1 MVNHL
6 PKPPPAP
13 VMTALTE
20 SSFIG
25 PNARSGSQQADFD
38 DSGLLPHSSQ
48 CKAYW
53 PLQPA
58 TWRWVAVTG
67 AACGYAYCSQY
78 SVACQ
83 ARFSILYLLL
93 TTGDFLLVLHLYW
106 LAQFSERAKNVLH
119 RLWETLLTPSALFCV
134 PSMICSMAEGKG

>member
-93 TTGDFLLVLHLYW
+93 TTGDFVLVMHWYW
-106 LAQFSERAKNVLH
+106 FSSIFQTGEKRFAQIVGNSAYTIR
-119 RLWETLLTPSALFCV
+119 TLLRSFYDLQY
-134 PSMICSMAEGKG
+134 GRG